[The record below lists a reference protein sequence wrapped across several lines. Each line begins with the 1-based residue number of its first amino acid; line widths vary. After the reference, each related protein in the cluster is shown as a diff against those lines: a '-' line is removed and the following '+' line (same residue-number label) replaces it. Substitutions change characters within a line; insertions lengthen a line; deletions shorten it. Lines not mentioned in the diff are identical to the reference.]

1 MSPSLTLLL
10 FLSVVATVGADDV
23 RQVLHEPFF
32 PIEWTPSLSPDFSSD
47 PPTPATPVDNSG
59 PRLLPA
65 PLPNTIAADVLSS
78 RSRPDPQASC
88 GGSGGMPKA
97 AIVVASAAVAAVL
110 ALLAIVVAFLL
121 TSRLARHPA
130 AARPRACWSWRN
142 SGDAN

>member
-23 RQVLHEPFF
+23 RQVLHEPLF
-32 PIEWTPSLSPDFSSD
+32 PIEWTPSPSSDFSSD
-47 PPTPATPVDNSG
+47 PPTPATATLVDNSS

-97 AIVVASAAVAAVL
+97 AIVVASVAVAAVL

-130 AARPRACWSWRN
+130 AARPRAC
-142 SGDAN
+142 